1 MSDDTPTPPVLS
13 VETIAPPPQN
23 AAALKVA
30 MGEKGVLLRNLD
42 DLIRFGRL
50 AVSSGAA
57 PRGMSEGAAA
67 LAIQAGLERGLG
79 VLGGLQACVVINGN
93 LSWRGKAAAAL
104 IQNSPACM
112 TGTLRFW
119 ADGSGEEA
127 KGVAVAKRAGYQE
140 ADRRE
145 FTVADARRAHLWGK
159 AGPWT
164 EYPANMLMWR
174 ALGKLANEV
183 FPDVMGGFPLAEEAQ
198 DFEAPP
204 SSPAERAAMLP
215 PPKPDP
221 LMEALGVP
229 DFASHSD
236 VDVAAEPPYPT
247 HAEADAAIAAQEK

>member
-1 MSDDTPTPPVLS
+1 MSDDMPAVPVLS
-13 VETIAPPPQN
+13 VETVAPPPQN

-104 IQNSPACM
+104 IQNSPACV
-112 TGTLRFW
+112 TGTLRFFTEG
-119 ADGSGEEA
+119 AGEEA
-127 KGVAVAKRAGYQE
+127 RGVAVAKRAGYHE

-145 FTVADARRAHLWGK
+145 FTVADARRAKLWGK
-159 AGPWT
+159 QGPWT
-164 EYPANMLMWR
+164 EYPATMLMWR

-198 DFEAPP
+198 DFE
-204 SSPAERAAMLP
+204 PAHTTPTERAAMLP

-221 LMEALGVP
+221 LMAAIGAVEL
-229 DFASHSD
+229 ASHSD
-236 VDVAAEPPYPT
+236 VEIPEPPYPT
-247 HAEADAAIAAQEK
+247 HAEADRAIAEQEG